1 MSISVHLDATTTSLF
16 EKKKKKNRSQT
27 DHSLLGRA
35 CGKVFCDNCASQ
47 RIELPADYGY
57 DGPQRV
63 CVKCQPALRDVQKQ
77 GHELEMTAIFYL
89 RSTTAQFVRA
99 LPEVGWR
106 SVFEKAF
113 FTTKTADGATRV
125 LELIDASKSP
135 LALESESK
143 RVAFKSLM
151 SRLPTHPFI
160 SSFTSVAGGGTEF
173 AEYFRDKDQ
182 LIVSTAVA
190 PGGSVKD
197 RIFNVANPLG
207 RRYATKYGRDA
218 KGRALTQRH
227 CAYFGRHVLEALK
240 HATKHEIALLDLH
253 SGNVLVANDKPP
265 RAYVALSAFASS
277 IASGRGPRDSMAL
290 LGVDS
295 TDIEAVNVRLF
306 GALLFEMAAGFEKGT
321 MPLYKWTA
329 SRTMGPV
336 FDVLQKIFPGETE
349 IPIEKRNATKS
360 EKHVATLDEL
370 LAEEFFS
377 QVPLSREE
385 LEALV
390 AAKDWKPDKA
400 ERALLR
406 TVPPTLPKL
415 LEKSL
420 KKQLKR
426 NAEYQGLAPGG
437 GKATATSS
445 SSASTSSTGARN
457 GGGSGNGAGDSPS
470 TSPLASPRRRKKK
483 KDFATSPD
491 TSPMLSPR
499 GDSISRNN
507 STTSASAAAAASA
520 AVPAPTPAA
529 APVAAAPIAAPAA
542 PPPPQPKKAPV
553 AAPPPPASA
562 PAPPPP
568 PPSGGGGGGRAG
580 LLASIRQNN
589 MSKLKKVKPPR

>member
-1 MSISVHLDATTTSLF
+1 
-16 EKKKKKNRSQT
+16 
-27 DHSLLGRA
+27 
-35 CGKVFCDNCASQ
+35 
-47 RIELPADYGY
+47 LPADYGY

-160 SSFTSVAGGGTEF
+160 SSFTTVGGGSTEF

-197 RIFNVANPLG
+197 RIFNVANPLA
-207 RRYATKYGRDA
+207 RRYAAKYGRDA

-265 RAYVALSAFASS
+265 RAYIALSAFASS

-370 LAEEFFS
+370 LGEEFFS

-426 NAEYQGLAPGG
+426 NAEYQGLAAPSG
-437 GKATATSS
+437 GKAATSSS
-445 SSASTSSTGARN
+445 SSASTSSTAARN
-457 GGGSGNGAGDSPS
+457 GGGGGGGGGGDSPS

-483 KDFATSPD
+483 KDFGTSPD
-491 TSPMLSPR
+491 TSPLLSPR
-499 GDSISRNN
+499 GDSISRTN
-507 STTSASAAAAASA
+507 STASAATAAAASA
-520 AVPAPTPAA
+520 AVPAPAAAAAPAA
-529 APVAAAPIAAPAA
+529 AVAPIAAPVA

-568 PPSGGGGGGRAG
+568 PPSGGGGGGGGGRAG

>member
-207 RRYATKYGRDA
+207 APLRHQVRPRRQGP
-218 KGRALTQRH
+218 RA
-227 CAYFGRHVLEALK
+227 
-240 HATKHEIALLDLH
+240 HAAPLRLLW
-253 SGNVLVANDKPP
+253 PP
-265 RAYVALSAFASS
+265 RA
-277 IASGRGPRDSMAL
+277 RGAQARHQARNRTPRPPQRQRARRQRQAAARL
-290 LGVDS
+290 RRALGV
-295 TDIEAVNVRLF
+295 RLEHRRGQRTARLD
-306 GALLFEMAAGFEKGT
+306 GAA
-321 MPLYKWTA
+321 
-329 SRTMGPV
+329 
-336 FDVLQKIFPGETE
+336 
-349 IPIEKRNATKS
+349 
-360 EKHVATLDEL
+360 
-370 LAEEFFS
+370 
-377 QVPLSREE
+377 
-385 LEALV
+385 
-390 AAKDWKPDKA
+390 
-400 ERALLR
+400 
-406 TVPPTLPKL
+406 
-415 LEKSL
+415 
-420 KKQLKR
+420 
-426 NAEYQGLAPGG
+426 
-437 GKATATSS
+437 
-445 SSASTSSTGARN
+445 
-457 GGGSGNGAGDSPS
+457 
-470 TSPLASPRRRKKK
+470 RRRQHRH
-483 KDFATSPD
+483 
-491 TSPMLSPR
+491 R
-499 GDSISRNN
+499 GGQR
-507 STTSASAAAAASA
+507 ASLWRAA
-520 AVPAPTPAA
+520 
-529 APVAAAPIAAPAA
+529 
-542 PPPPQPKKAPV
+542 
-553 AAPPPPASA
+553 
-562 PAPPPP
+562 
-568 PPSGGGGGGRAG
+568 
-580 LLASIRQNN
+580 L
-589 MSKLKKVKPPR
+589 

>member
-336 FDVLQKIFPGETE
+336 FDVLQKDLSGRDRDSDREAQRHQE
-349 IPIEKRNATKS
+349 REARRHARRAARRG
-360 EKHVATLDEL
+360 VLLAGATL
-370 LAEEFFS
+370 ARGARGARRR
-377 QVPLSREE
+377 QG
-385 LEALV
+385 LEAR
-390 AAKDWKPDKA
+390 
-400 ERALLR
+400 EGRAR
-406 TVPPTLPKL
+406 SPAHRCRRRC
-415 LEKSL
+415 
-420 KKQLKR
+420 R
-426 NAEYQGLAPGG
+426 NCSRSRSR
-437 GKATATSS
+437 SS
-445 SSASTSSTGARN
+445 SSATQSTRGSRPAAARRRPRRRRRLRRRRASAARN

-483 KDFATSPD
+483 KDFGTSPD
-491 TSPMLSPR
+491 TSPLLSPR
-499 GDSISRNN
+499 GDSISRTN
-507 STTSASAAAAASA
+507 STTSAAPAAAAAAA
-520 AVPAPTPAA
+520 AVPAPHRSPPQHLSPPHLSPRRHRRSRKKRLSQRRRHLRPHLHRHLRQRRAA
-529 APVAAAPIAAPAA
+529 AAVAAEVDAPACWRR
-542 PPPPQPKKAPV
+542 
-553 AAPPPPASA
+553 
-562 PAPPPP
+562 
-568 PPSGGGGGGRAG
+568 SGKTICQ
-580 LLASIRQNN
+580 S
-589 MSKLKKVKPPR
+589 